1 MFLVRPG
8 QMTQWTPIHHNGP
21 SFLLPLSA
29 ENGRLWKRS
38 WNCCWS
44 ACKCSFASFGGRYWW
59 LCWLHDGWLDRLPLG
74 LFFEVCTAVWN
85 KYVLKYVLF
94 ETRMLYWSSLHVCMV
109 CIYIYMYMW
118 PDSIRYTML
127 DLCKTSQTIWWF
139 DKNGGRAVIGRLE
152 MIPRFLYIYMFI
164 YLETIVGENSDS
176 DGEREI
182 STTGCRTGSFCE
194 GLSFHQHAII

>member
-21 SFLLPLSA
+21 SFLLRLSA

-109 CIYIYMYMW
+109 CIYICICGQTVYGIQCSTYV
-118 PDSIRYTML
+118 RL
-127 DLCKTSQTIWWF
+127 HRQFGDLTKMVAGQSSADLKWSLGFCIF
-139 DKNGGRAVIGRLE
+139 IC
-152 MIPRFLYIYMFI
+152 LYIWKQ
-164 YLETIVGENSDS
+164 S
-176 DGEREI
+176 
-182 STTGCRTGSFCE
+182 
-194 GLSFHQHAII
+194 